1 MTVMRKLVSIL
12 LFFATLCSVANVSA
26 QEGAER
32 GFNLI
37 VVGDPQPQTEAQM
50 ESLEREI
57 IPQIDDIVAE
67 YRAESELPIAI
78 LLTGDVVWDTMKFLP
93 RVKRAFE
100 SLGVPVY
107 AVIGNHDHNRKHS
120 RNQKRAV
127 EEFEAA
133 FGVRNQWFEL
143 GETLFLT
150 FDNIEFRPNKT
161 YGEGIDAEQLVWMS
175 EVLEGMPKDRRIV
188 ACMHALATKRAPQ
201 GNSVKPYAKPIVAMA
216 GERELHFITGHHHN
230 HGTYD
235 LAPNVIEHNVAQVSG
250 NLWFAPICSDGTP
263 RGVFCIEERDN
274 VWRWHHRLLGKSAD
288 DVLIAW
294 QEGVVKDNEEYV
306 VVKAIGWDSAWS
318 VVWYENGEAR
328 GAMEQ
333 ISILDP
339 DYLYYVD
346 NEAQYKKKF
355 MYRLRKSA
363 HPHSH
368 YFRLKRTNPDS
379 EVRIVATDRFGREYE
394 TVL

>member
-1 MTVMRKLVSIL
+1 MRKLVSIL

-57 IPQIDDIVAE
+57 IPQIGDIVAE

-188 ACMHALATKRAPQ
+188 ACMHALATKRTPQ

-288 DVLIAW
+288 DVI
-294 QEGVVKDNEEYV
+294 
-306 VVKAIGWDSAWS
+306 
-318 VVWYENGEAR
+318 
-328 GAMEQ
+328 
-333 ISILDP
+333 
-339 DYLYYVD
+339 
-346 NEAQYKKKF
+346 
-355 MYRLRKSA
+355 
-363 HPHSH
+363 
-368 YFRLKRTNPDS
+368 
-379 EVRIVATDRFGREYE
+379 
-394 TVL
+394 